1 IHHAIGALF
10 AGGAAVRV
18 RRGFAGFTEAIRR
31 DPLAAAMAACF
42 AASALATLLSDRPIV
57 SLFGEPSRPAG
68 LLVAA
73 AMTILF
79 AASRAASRS
88 PGWFDRVAIV
98 SSSSAG
104 AAALYALAQWAGL
117 DPISWEGA
125 ATIDGRMRVPSTL
138 GHPNLLGAYLAMTL
152 PLSAYLAWRTRALP
166 GRAAWAAVACASIIV
181 LAITLSRG
189 AWLAAAAAAATAGFL
204 LLLSRRTTGGGSRI
218 SAPALIAALIAALL
232 AALLF
237 AIPLWTPFGEGFR
250 TRLAQI
256 ADLRAPTSQS
266 RLLLWEAGARMTAEH
281 PIAGVGTDAFG
292 AHFPR
297 YRTPAF
303 WEVEWG
309 GAPVKAHSE
318 FVQIAATQGAIGLA
332 AALAAVLFAAGALL
346 RLARRRTEDEGGA
359 GAAEAGL
366 SAART
371 AAAGALLAAWAVSSA
386 TNFSVAATGSL
397 AAVMSGWIAGRTR
410 APVPETPV
418 RAEPPRIDALR
429 AAVAVLA
436 ATLLWVPLVAT
447 PWRAE
452 FAASRARILPIDDPE
467 RAALLRRASLLAP
480 WQDRYPAE
488 LGRTHLVLAFAAR
501 SPRDAWRHLGWSRG
515 AYERAVSAGPG
526 IAEHRAFLARVMAAQ
541 SGLTRSP
548 SAARL
553 AASAL
558 SEAYAADS
566 TSANVLVLLA
576 EGYAA
581 LGSAPDAHRLATRC
595 ARLYPDYAVPM
606 ADLGILA
613 LDAGRAVD
621 AADTLSLALR
631 RSWRDT
637 PGTERAAREA
647 LARAIEVR
655 EAASG
660 R

>member
-1 IHHAIGALF
+1 
-10 AGGAAVRV
+10 
-18 RRGFAGFTEAIRR
+18 
-31 DPLAAAMAACF
+31 
-42 AASALATLLSDRPIV
+42 
-57 SLFGEPSRPAG
+57 
-68 LLVAA
+68 
-73 AMTILF
+73 
-79 AASRAASRS
+79 
-88 PGWFDRVAIV
+88 
-98 SSSSAG
+98 
-104 AAALYALAQWAGL
+104 
-117 DPISWEGA
+117 SWEGA
-125 ATIDGRMRVPSTL
+125 ATIDGRMRAPSTL

-166 GRAAWAAVACASIIV
+166 ARAGWAAVACASIIV

-189 AWLAAAAAAATAGFL
+189 AWLAAAAAAATAGSL

-218 SAPALIAALIAALL
+218 SAPTLVATLL

-237 AIPLWTPFGEGFR
+237 AIPLWTPLGEGFR

-266 RLLLWEAGARMTAEH
+266 RLLLWEAGARMAADR

-297 YRTPAF
+297 YRTPEF
-303 WEVEWG
+303 WDLEWG

-318 FVQIAATQGAIGLA
+318 IVQIAATQGALGLA
-332 AALAAVLFAAGALL
+332 AALAAVWLAAGALL

-386 TNFSVAATGSL
+386 TSFSVAATGSL
-397 AAVMSGWIAGRTR
+397 AAVAAGWIAGRTR
-410 APVPETPV
+410 APEREPPD

-436 ATLLWVPLVAT
+436 ATLLWLPLVAT

-488 LGRTHLVLAFAAR
+488 LGRTHLVLAFASR

-541 SGLTRSP
+541 GGLARSP

-558 SEAYAADS
+558 SEAYDADS

-613 LDAGRAVD
+613 LEAGRAAE
-621 AADTLSLALR
+621 AADTLALALR

-655 EAASG
+655 EAASS